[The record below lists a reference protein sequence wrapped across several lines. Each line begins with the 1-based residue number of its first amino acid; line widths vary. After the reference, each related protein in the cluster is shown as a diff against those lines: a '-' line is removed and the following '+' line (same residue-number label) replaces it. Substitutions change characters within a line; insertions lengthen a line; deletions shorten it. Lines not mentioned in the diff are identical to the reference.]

1 MAASNPVDLLLDA
14 YRYDDVE
21 TVLRILARGLLAEGM
36 ARHEVV
42 AAFEE
47 ARLVMQADGRDA
59 DEEHLLDVL
68 DALHRWAPPGKS
80 I

>member
-1 MAASNPVDLLLDA
+1 MAASHPVDLLLGA

-21 TVLRILARGLLAEGM
+21 TVLRILASGLLAEGM
-36 ARHEVV
+36 VSDDVV

-47 ARLVMQADGRDA
+47 ARTVMQAGGRDA
-59 DEEHLLDVL
+59 DEEHLLDIL

>member
-1 MAASNPVDLLLDA
+1 MASSNPVDLLLDA

-21 TVLRILARGLLAEGM
+21 AVLRILARGLLAEGM
-36 ARHEVV
+36 TLHDVV

-47 ARLVMQADGRDA
+47 ARTVLQADGRDA
-59 DEEHLLDVL
+59 DEEYLLDVL
-68 DALHRWAPPGKS
+68 DALHWWAPPGKS